1 LVGELLSANVE
12 YTLNGMDG
20 VYKTEGDTAT
30 SQLPIPSSSPSPPA
44 PAPGKWAV
52 AVRRIFSFPALL
64 GALLVTTVFAMG
76 RNGLS
81 DPDIWFHL
89 LNAEYLVK
97 THKVPHVEM
106 YSFTAAGLPWM
117 NPEYLAEVPYY
128 LAWRA
133 FGLVGIKALSLLL
146 LGLIFLGLL
155 YICWKQSGNIKASAL
170 ACYFAVFLGSV
181 SFGPRTIL
189 FGYGYLVLLL
199 IVLQRFRLQGK
210 APLWL
215 LPPLFCLWINT
226 HGSWSLGL
234 IVFGIII
241 AGGLIGGRWG
251 RIEAVRWSTVQLRKL
266 LLTMGACIVALFINP
281 YGYRLL
287 LYPFDVGLRQN
298 QLMVSHIEEWTSVD
312 FHSPR
317 GKVVAILIVGLLL
330 GALLSQYRWK
340 LHELGL
346 VLFGL
351 YTGMTYIRFLMLGA
365 LLIAPLLAKLLR
377 FVPPY
382 RPEIDKPVLNV
393 LLMAA
398 MLAFIIRGF
407 PSSAQLQQSLEKDFP
422 AEVLPY
428 MKSQRLSG
436 PVLNSYSWGGY
447 LCWHDRNFREFIDS
461 RCDIFVYAGI
471 FKDYLDFIGLQHP
484 DAVLNKYGI
493 RYVLF
498 QQNDPVTLFLKHDP
512 NWKVVFS
519 GSVSIMFERVGDP
532 PPTEIRKPVPAE
544 TLKAW

>member
-1 LVGELLSANVE
+1 MNAE
-12 YTLNGMDG
+12 YTLYGMDG
-20 VYKTEGDTAT
+20 VYKTEVDTAT
-30 SQLPIPSSSPSPPA
+30 SELPLPPSSPSPAA
-44 PAPGKWAV
+44 PIPGKWTM

-64 GALLVTTVFAMG
+64 GALLVTTVFVMG

-106 YSFTAAGLPWM
+106 YSFTVGGSPWM
-117 NPEYLAEVPYY
+117 NSEYLAEVPYY

-133 FGLVGIKALSLLL
+133 FALAGIKALSLLL
-146 LGLIFLGLL
+146 PALIFLGLL
-155 YICWKQSGNIKASAL
+155 YICWKESGNVKASAL
-170 ACYFAVFLGSV
+170 ACYFAVFLGIV
-181 SFGPRTIL
+181 TFGPRTIL
-189 FGYGYLVLLL
+189 FGYAYLVLLL

-241 AGGLIGGRWG
+241 AGGLIEGRWG

-281 YGYRLL
+281 YGYRLVF
-287 LYPFDVGLRQN
+287 YPFDLAFRQKLN
-298 QLMVSHIEEWTSVD
+298 IAHVEEWVSVD
-312 FHSPR
+312 FHSAR
-317 GKVVAILIVGLLL
+317 GKVVLILIVGLILA
-330 GALLSQYRWK
+330 ALLSQYRWK
-340 LHELGL
+340 LYELGL

-351 YTGMTYIRFLMLGA
+351 YTGMTYIRFLMLAA

-393 LLMAA
+393 LLMAV
-398 MLAFIIRGF
+398 MLAFLIRGF
-407 PSSAQLQQSLEKDFP
+407 SSPPHSQQYIGKDYP
-422 AEVLPY
+422 ADILPY
-428 MKSQRLSG
+428 LKSHELSG
-436 PVLNSYSWGGY
+436 RVLNSYSWGAY
-447 LCWHDRNFREFIDS
+447 LCWNDRNFKDFIDS
-461 RCDIFVYAGI
+461 RADIFVYAGV
-471 FKDYLDFIGLQHP
+471 FKDYIDLLGLENTTAILD
-484 DAVLNKYGI
+484 KYRI
-493 RYVLF
+493 QYVLF
-498 QQNDPVTLFLKHDP
+498 GPKELVSVLLRHDR

-519 GSVSIMFERVGDP
+519 GPTSLMFERVGDL
-532 PPTEIRKPVPAE
+532 PPTEVRRLVPPE

>member
-1 LVGELLSANVE
+1 
-12 YTLNGMDG
+12 M
-20 VYKTEGDTAT
+20 
-30 SQLPIPSSSPSPPA
+30 
-44 PAPGKWAV
+44 
-52 AVRRIFSFPALL
+52 AVRRIFSFPVLL

-155 YICWKQSGNIKASAL
+155 YLCWKESGNIKASAL
-170 ACYFAVFLGSV
+170 ACYFAVFLGVV

-199 IVLQRFRLQGK
+199 IVLQRFRLRGK

-251 RIEAVRWSTVQLRKL
+251 RVEADRWSTVQLRKL

-298 QLMVSHIEEWTSVD
+298 QLIVSHIEEWATVD

-351 YTGMTYIRFLMLGA
+351 YTGMTYIRFLMLAA
-365 LLIAPLLAKLLR
+365 LLIAPLLAKILR
-377 FVPPY
+377 FVPRY

-398 MLAFIIRGF
+398 MLAFTIRGF

-471 FKDYLDFIGLQHP
+471 LKDYLDFIGLQHP
-484 DAVLNKYGI
+484 EAVLNKYGI

-498 QQNDPVTLFLKHDP
+498 HQNDPVTLFLKHDP

-519 GSVSIMFERVGDP
+519 GPVSIMFERVGDP
-532 PPTEIRKPVPAE
+532 PPAEVRKPVPPE

>member
-1 LVGELLSANVE
+1 
-12 YTLNGMDG
+12 M
-20 VYKTEGDTAT
+20 
-30 SQLPIPSSSPSPPA
+30 
-44 PAPGKWAV
+44 

-64 GALLVTTVFAMG
+64 GTLLVTTVFARG
-76 RNGLS
+76 RDGLS
-81 DPDIWFHL
+81 DPDIWLHL

-97 THKVPHVEM
+97 THKVPRVEM

-128 LAWRA
+128 LAFRA
-133 FGLVGIKALSLLL
+133 FGLVGIKAVSLLL

-155 YICWKQSGNIKASAL
+155 YICWKESGNIKASAL
-170 ACYFAVFLGSV
+170 ACCFAIFLGTV

-189 FGYGYLVLLL
+189 FGYAYLVLLL
-199 IVLQRFRLQGK
+199 IVLQRFQLQMK

-234 IVFGIII
+234 IVFGTII
-241 AGGLIGGRWG
+241 AGGLIEGQWG
-251 RIEAVRWSTVQLRKL
+251 RIEAVRWSMVRLRKL

-281 YGYRLL
+281 YGYRLVF
-287 LYPFDVGLRQN
+287 YPFDLAFRQK
-298 QLMVSHIEEWTSVD
+298 LAVAHVEEWVPVD
-312 FHSPR
+312 FHSVR
-317 GKVVAILIVGLLL
+317 GKVVLILIVGLILA
-330 GALLSQYRWK
+330 ALLSQYRWK

-346 VLFGL
+346 LLFGL
-351 YTGMTYIRFLMLGA
+351 YTGVTYIRFLMLAA

-377 FVPPY
+377 FVPSY
-382 RPEIDKPVLNV
+382 RPEIDKPALNA

-407 PSSAQLQQSLEKDFP
+407 PTSAQLQQSIEKDFP
-422 AEVLPY
+422 AAILPY
-428 MKSQRLSG
+428 LKSHELSG
-436 PVLNSYSWGGY
+436 RVLNSYAWGGY
-447 LCWHDRNFREFIDS
+447 LCWNDRNFKEFIDS
-461 RCDIFVYAGI
+461 RADTFVYAGV
-471 FKDYLDFIGLQHP
+471 FKDYIDLLGLENAPAILD
-484 DAVLNKYGI
+484 KYRI
-493 RYVLF
+493 QYVLLG
-498 QQNDPVTLFLKHDP
+498 PEESVSVLLRHDR

-519 GSVSIMFERVGDP
+519 GPSSLMFERVGDP

>member
-1 LVGELLSANVE
+1 MNAE

-20 VYKTEGDTAT
+20 VYKTEVDTAT
-30 SQLPIPSSSPSPPA
+30 SQLPLPPSSPSPAA
-44 PAPGKWAV
+44 PAPGKWTM

-76 RNGLS
+76 RNGLA

-106 YSFTAAGLPWM
+106 YSFTVGGLPWM

-133 FGLVGIKALSLLL
+133 FGLVGIKVFSLLL

-155 YICWKQSGNIKASAL
+155 YICWKESGNIKASAL
-170 ACYFAVFLGSV
+170 ACYFAVLLGV
-181 SFGPRTIL
+181 VTFGPRTIL
-189 FGYGYLVLLL
+189 FGYAYLVLLL
-199 IVLQRFRLQGK
+199 IVLQRFRLQGR

-251 RIEAVRWSTVQLRKL
+251 RVEAVRWSTVQLRKL

-281 YGYRLL
+281 YGYRLPF
-287 LYPFDVGLRQN
+287 YPFDVGLRQN
-298 QLMVSHIEEWTSVD
+298 QLMVSNIAEWTSVD

-330 GALLSQYRWK
+330 GALLSRYRWK

-351 YTGMTYIRFLMLGA
+351 YTGMTYIRFLMLAA

-377 FVPPY
+377 FIPPY

-407 PSSAQLQQSLEKDFP
+407 PSSAQLQQSIEKDFP
-422 AEVLPY
+422 GEVLPY
-428 MKSQRLSG
+428 MKSQRLLG

-447 LCWHDRNFREFIDS
+447 LCWNDRNFREFIDS
-461 RCDIFVYAGI
+461 RCDIFIYAGI
-471 FKDYLDFIGLQHP
+471 FKDYLDFIGLRHP

-498 QQNDPVTLFLKHDP
+498 QQSDLVTLFLKHDP

-519 GSVSIMFERVGDP
+519 GPVSMMFERVGDP
-532 PPTEIRKPVPAE
+532 PPAEIRKPVPPE

>member
-1 LVGELLSANVE
+1 
-12 YTLNGMDG
+12 MDG
-20 VYKTEGDTAT
+20 VYKTEIDPAT
-30 SQLPIPSSSPSPPA
+30 SQLPLPPSGLSPAAS
-44 PAPGKWAV
+44 APGKWTM

-76 RNGLS
+76 RTGFS

-89 LNAEYLVK
+89 LNAEYFVK

-106 YSFTAAGLPWM
+106 YSFTAGGLPWM

-133 FGLVGIKALSLLL
+133 FGLVGIKTLSLLL
-146 LGLIFLGLL
+146 LESIFLGLL
-155 YICWKQSGNIKASAL
+155 YICWKESGNIKASAL
-170 ACYFAVFLGSV
+170 ASFFAVFLGVV

-189 FGYGYLVLLL
+189 FGYAYLILLL
-199 IVLQRFRLQGK
+199 IVLQRFRLRGK

-234 IVFGIII
+234 IVFGIVI

-251 RIEAVRWSTVQLRKL
+251 RIEADRWSTVQLRKL
-266 LLTMGACIVALFINP
+266 LLTMGASIAALFINP

-287 LYPFDVGLRQN
+287 SYPFDVGLRQN
-298 QLMVSHIEEWTSVD
+298 QLIVSSIEEWTSVD

-351 YTGMTYIRFLMLGA
+351 YIGMTYIRFLMLAA

-377 FVPPY
+377 FIPPY

-393 LLMAA
+393 LLMATT
-398 MLAFIIRGF
+398 LAVIIRGF
-407 PSSAQLQQSLEKDFP
+407 PSSAQSQQWLEKDFP
-422 AEVLPY
+422 AEVLPF

-447 LCWHDRNFREFIDS
+447 LCWNDRNFREFIDS

-471 FKDYLDFIGLQHP
+471 LKDYLDFIGLRNP
-484 DAVLNKYGI
+484 EAVLNKYGI

-512 NWKVVFS
+512 NWKAVFS
-519 GSVSIMFERVGDP
+519 GPVSIMFERVGDP
-532 PPTEIRKPVPAE
+532 PPAEVRKPVPPE